1 MAYEKGRVINTLEF
15 VTYGALFY
23 ELFNYYNN
31 DICID
36 TAKFLTM
43 KESMEDYNFRV
54 IMSLV
59 DSLSIKICSC
69 LIGQKKRK
77 KKGICSK

>member
-59 DSLSIKICSC
+59 DSLSIKTAFKLSRFERHIS
-69 LIGQKKRK
+69 
-77 KKGICSK
+77 SFTVA